1 MESFGGGIPSALGG
15 AAAAG
20 GHLPDRKTVTTETVQ
35 RVLDENQ
42 HLIIAVLE
50 NQKLGKI
57 EESTKYVITSPS
69 FEMNFR
75 LTP

>member
-15 AAAAG
+15 AAG

-42 HLIIAVLE
+42 HLIMAVLE

-57 EESTKYVITSPS
+57 EESTKYVDDTSHS
-69 FEMNFR
+69 FEIKC
-75 LTP
+75 